1 MRKSKQSITKLRKT
15 KLSALS
21 SQNVGKYEFLTSEDV
36 LPEKGLSEKDAT
48 IKKFEYSPS
57 GSEMKKQT
65 GITKDQYK
73 IFKDQ
78 INVLIALQKM
88 MSRQKMVS
96 KQNDKIIDDVHN
108 KCTGVECKDLIDNI
122 FTFGLMKGNL
132 HLTNFDNQ

>member
-88 MSRQKMVS
+88 VS
-96 KQNDKIIDDVHN
+96 KQNGKIIDDVHK
-108 KCTGVECKDLIDNI
+108 KCTGVEYKDLIDNI
-122 FTFGLMKGNL
+122 FTFELMNGNL